1 MEPTVPVGIEL
12 IGRLVGF
19 SGRCLRMRM
28 MTKALML
35 LTTGSALAVQA
46 GCIVGAAI
54 GGMAAS
60 YEATGS
66 SLVFAEY
73 QGLQDKTYAV
83 IVTAPRSIQGEY
95 PRLVSSLTNAISSRL
110 AASNDMVL
118 AEGFVPGP
126 RVLEF
131 QYTTPQ
137 WTAWSHEELLEH
149 FQVDRLIVV
158 DLYEFRLREP
168 GNRYVW
174 NGMISSRIG
183 VLEAES
189 GAGNEFMFTRE
200 LRIRYPDDGGYTAA
214 DFTEAHIEASL
225 KDRFANRAA
234 WLFFDH
240 EEPNQIRY

>member
-1 MEPTVPVGIEL
+1 MWTLNRVL
-12 IGRLVGF
+12 L
-19 SGRCLRMRM
+19 
-28 MTKALML
+28 L
-35 LTTGSALAVQA
+35 LTLVSMLVVQT

-66 SLVFAEY
+66 SLVFSEY
-73 QGLQDKTYAV
+73 QGLEDKTYAV

-95 PRLVSSLTNAISSRL
+95 PRLVSSLTNAISTRMANANETVL
-110 AASNDMVL
+110 AA
-118 AEGFVPGP
+118 GFVPGP

-137 WTAWSHEELLEH
+137 WTAWSYEELLEH
-149 FQVDRLIVV
+149 FGVERLIVV

-174 NGMISSRIG
+174 NGIVASRVG
-183 VLEAES
+183 VVEADT
-189 GAGNEFMFTRE
+189 GAPNEFVFTRE

-214 DFTEAHIEASL
+214 DFTQQHVQTTL
-225 KDRFANRAA
+225 MDRFANRVS

-240 EEPNQIRY
+240 EEPNRIRY

>member
-1 MEPTVPVGIEL
+1 MRKLT
-12 IGRLVGF
+12 RALV
-19 SGRCLRMRM
+19 
-28 MTKALML
+28 LM
-35 LTTGSALAVQA
+35 GVAAGLAVQA

-95 PRLVSSLTNAISSRL
+95 PRLVSSLTNAISNRL
-110 AASNDMVL
+110 AASNDAVL
-118 AEGFVPGP
+118 AAGFVPGP

-137 WTAWSHEELLEH
+137 WTAWSYEELLEH

-174 NGMISSRIG
+174 NGMVSSRVG

-214 DFTEAHIEASL
+214 DFTEAHVEASL
-225 KDRFANRAA
+225 KDRFANRVS

-240 EEPNQIRY
+240 EEPNRIRY